1 MPIDTRAAIFKTL
14 FRFLLS
20 TAALAGSPTSRAL
33 AQVEIQAPAVDVTAA
48 PADLFGEAT
57 AASEGAVGQREIES
71 RPSLRPADVLE
82 LVPGV
87 IVTQHSGA
95 GKANQYFLR
104 GFNLDHG
111 TDFLTR
117 VMGMQVNFPTHAHGQ
132 GYMDL
137 NFLIPELVQRL
148 DYRKGP
154 YYADVGDFSSAGSA
168 DIEYFRRLPQNF
180 ALGEIGSYGY
190 GRALV
195 AASPQLGPGNLLVA
209 GEWLTDDGP
218 WDVPQNFRKLN
229 GVASYS
235 VGTAA
240 DGWQVTGMAYSGRW
254 TATDQVPLRALESGL
269 IGRFGS
275 LDASDGGTSERYS
288 LSGRWARTGENEAT
302 RAGAYFIDYKLDLW
316 SNFTFFLN
324 DQVNGDQFQQT
335 DRRRAYGLDLA
346 QEWIG
351 RWGDAI
357 YANTIG
363 LQGRYDDIP
372 KVGLYLTR
380 ERDRLTTVR
389 EDSVKEWNV
398 GIYAQND
405 TRWTAKLR
413 TVAGLRWNPFDFDVT
428 SNLPENSGQ
437 ASASVLLPKAQ
448 VVLGPWARTEYYLS
462 YGQGFHS
469 NDARGVTARVNPDP
483 RDPGFLQPVEAVTA
497 LPKTTGYEVGLRSLP
512 FEGFQTTLAL
522 WNLDMDSELLF
533 VGDAG
538 TTEPSR
544 PSKRYGVEWY
554 AYYTPRTWLAFDLLA
569 AYTKARFTDDDPAG
583 DRIPGAIQTA
593 IAGGATL
600 FPYQGWF
607 GSLRFRY
614 FGARPLVEDD
624 SVRSNS
630 STIWN
635 LRAGYQFGKRAQL
648 AVEVIN
654 LFDAKVSDIDYFYE
668 SQLAT
673 ELAPIGD
680 IHTHPAVPRTF
691 RLAVRLGF

>member
-1 MPIDTRAAIFKTL
+1 MACPRRKFLQIFLSITL
-14 FRFLLS
+14 S
-20 TAALAGSPTSRAL
+20 HAGVCLGQTGSA
-33 AQVEIQAPAVDVTAA
+33 APAAEVVAPEVVVTAA
-48 PADLFGEAT
+48 PGELLGAAT
-57 AASEGAVGQREIES
+57 AASEGSVGQREIES

-154 YYADVGDFSSAGSA
+154 YYADVGDFSSAGSSN
-168 DIEYFRRLPQNF
+168 IEYYRRLPQTF
-180 ALGEIGSYGY
+180 ALGEIGSYEY

-195 AASPQLGPGNLLVA
+195 AASPQLGPGTLLVA

-218 WDVPQNFRKLN
+218 WDVPQDFRKLN

-240 DGWQVTGMAYSGRW
+240 DGWQVTGMAYSGKW
-254 TATDQVPLRALESGL
+254 NATDQLPLRALESGQV
-269 IGRFGS
+269 GRFGS
-275 LDASDGGTSERYS
+275 LDASDGGESQRYS
-288 LSGRWARTGENEAT
+288 LSGRWGRTGHNEAT
-302 RAGAYFIDYKLDLW
+302 RAGAYFIDYQLDLW

-324 DQVNGDQFQQT
+324 DPVNGDQFQQS
-335 DRRRAYGLDLA
+335 DRRKAYGLDLA
-346 QEWIG
+346 QDWSG
-351 RWGDAI
+351 HWGEAE
-357 YANTIG
+357 YLNTIG

-372 KVGLYLTR
+372 RVGLYLTR
-380 ERDRLTTVR
+380 ERERLTTIR
-389 EDSVKEWNV
+389 EDSVNEWNV

-405 TRWTAKLR
+405 TIWNRWLR
-413 TVAGLRWNPFDFDVT
+413 TVAGLRWNRFDFDVR
-428 SNLPENSGQ
+428 SDLPDNSGT
-437 ASASVLLPKAQ
+437 ASASVLSPKVQ
-448 VVLGPWARTEYYLS
+448 VVLGPWARTEYYLA

-469 NDARGVTARVNPDP
+469 NDARGVTTRANPDP
-483 RDPGFLQPVEAVTA
+483 RDPGYLQSVDPVTPLV
-497 LPKTTGYEVGLRSLP
+497 KTTGYEAGLRGIP

-522 WNLDMDSELLF
+522 WNLDVGSELLF

-544 PSKRYGVEWY
+544 PSKRYGIEWY
-554 AYYTPRTWLAFDLLA
+554 GYYTPRPWLAFDLLA
-569 AYTKARFTDDDPAG
+569 AYTKARFTDDDPVG

-593 IAGGATL
+593 LAGGVTL
-600 FPYQGWF
+600 FPLDGWF

-614 FGARPLVEDD
+614 FGERPLVEDN
-624 SVRSNS
+624 SVRSS
-630 STIWN
+630 SSSMWN
-635 LRAGYQFGKRAQL
+635 LRAGYQFGKRAQV
-648 AVEVIN
+648 AFEVIN
-654 LFDAKVSDIDYFYE
+654 LFDQKVSDIDYFYE
-668 SQLAT
+668 SRLAT
-673 ELAPIGD
+673 ELAPVAD

-691 RLAVRLGF
+691 RLAVKLGF